1 MEGYPKSCC
10 PSVGYVLLSRLP
22 CLASVGE
29 KGCLA
34 WKRLEVLEWG
44 YTQREPHM
52 LREQGEEVRIVE
64 GVTGMGAMIR
74 M

>member
-1 MEGYPKSCC
+1 MFFYLGCLVC
-10 PSVGYVLLSRLP
+10 PQWKR
-22 CLASVGE
+22 
-29 KGCLA
+29 KCLA